1 MTIEQSS
8 RSVRIFIALIDA
20 RGAESEWDH
29 SLGVFVAEAIKKAA
43 RTGRPRPIALWKCL
57 LRETN
62 MTSRINFWQS
72 RALCECVCV
81 CVSEPAREGR
91 WWWWEFNLVSD
102 FHHHSSL
109 YTSEPGPWAEKRVSA
124 SREST
129 RTGGKRDA
137 TSKLEAKTNKT
148 SSCQCAG
155 ELDLSPN
162 RWGF

>member
-1 MTIEQSS
+1 MTIEQHQ
-8 RSVRIFIALIDA
+8 VRENFYRINRCA
-20 RGAESEWDH
+20 RGRIRVR
-29 SLGVFVAEAIKKAA
+29 SLSVCLLLAIKKAA

-72 RALCECVCV
+72 RALCEWV
-81 CVSEPAREGR
+81 CVSEPRQEGR
-91 WWWWEFNLVSD
+91 WWWEFNLVSD

-109 YTSEPGPWAEKRVSA
+109 YTSSHIEKSLGLLFA
-124 SREST
+124 EST
-129 RTGGKRDA
+129 RTRGKRDA

-148 SSCQCAG
+148 SSCQCAK
-155 ELDLSPN
+155 ELDSSLA